1 MDDRL
6 ITRRTAMGLMAAGA
20 MWVSTG
26 CSSDSNADTP
36 DAGPSTEPT
45 PVDPR
50 VDDPSVPGVERGA
63 FPVRIP
69 HTWNPAGTVI
79 QSEPKRIVVLGF
91 REQDNITALGVH
103 PLTIRNYFGS
113 QVPWTGFPWLT
124 DFQRNGDYQVIYTP
138 TRDSK
143 TGRLST
149 VDEGPVLANG
159 FAQAS
164 NTPERKE
171 VFDYDLI
178 RGLNPDLILTI
189 FAGIVL
195 EDYQKL
201 SEIAPT
207 VTMVSSDSKD
217 YFSSWQEE
225 VLALGKILGRP
236 KYAQDKVEEIRQMF
250 IDAVTDHP
258 ELKAASIAL
267 AAPGPNG
274 AIRIMN
280 PYAEMSRFFTGLGM
294 EFPGRIES
302 ATAYSGVSRKMY
314 GIETTVGNIGFLDG
328 VDAMVWIVGHDGR
341 AAMDKIK
348 ATSAYQNMKVTR
360 NKKVIELGPDEAE
373 AIYYSSITSLPWAL
387 AKIVPQLVSV
397 LGDKAARDK
406 LADQQAQK
414 AADAQ
419 GDLPINY
426 DPTATPTPDVTADPS
441 ASANPD
447 PGAVTGGAEAS
458 PTPTPTPTPSPSP

>member
-1 MDDRL
+1 
-6 ITRRTAMGLMAAGA
+6 MAGAA

-26 CSSDSNADTP
+26 CSSDSNADSP
-36 DAGPSTEPT
+36 QGGPSAAPT
-45 PVDPR
+45 SLDPLA
-50 VDDPSVPGVERGA
+50 DNPDVPGVERGA

-79 QSEPKRIVVLGF
+79 ESEPKRIVVLGF

-103 PLTIRNYFGS
+103 PLTIRNFFGS

-143 TGRLST
+143 TGKLST
-149 VDEGPVLANG
+149 VDQGPILANG

-178 RGLNPDLILTI
+178 KGLNPDLILTI

-225 VLALGKILGRP
+225 TLALGKILGRP
-236 KYAQDKVEEIRQMF
+236 KYAQNKVEEIRQLF
-250 IDAVTDHP
+250 IDALADHP
-258 ELKAASIAL
+258 ELKEASIAL

-274 AIRIMN
+274 QIRIMN

-328 VDAMVWIVGHDGR
+328 VDALVWIVGHDGR

-348 ATSAYQNMKVTR
+348 ATSAYRNMRAVKA
-360 NKKVIELGPDEAE
+360 NKVIELGPDEAE
-373 AIYYSSITSLPWAL
+373 ALYYSSITSLPWAL
-387 AKIVPQLVSV
+387 GKIVPQLVAV

-414 AADAQ
+414 AADAE
-419 GDLPINY
+419 GDLAINY
-426 DPTATPTPDVTADPS
+426 EPTKTPTPDPTTDPS
-441 ASANPD
+441 ATASANPYEQD
-447 PGAVTGGAEAS
+447 LNGVDA
-458 PTPTPTPTPSPSP
+458 TPTPTPTATPAP

>member
-1 MDDRL
+1 
-6 ITRRTAMGLMAAGA
+6 
-20 MWVSTG
+20 
-26 CSSDSNADTP
+26 
-36 DAGPSTEPT
+36 
-45 PVDPR
+45 
-50 VDDPSVPGVERGA
+50 
-63 FPVRIP
+63 
-69 HTWNPAGTVI
+69 
-79 QSEPKRIVVLGF
+79 
-91 REQDNITALGVH
+91 
-103 PLTIRNYFGS
+103 
-113 QVPWTGFPWLT
+113 
-124 DFQRNGDYQVIYTP
+124 
-138 TRDSK
+138 
-143 TGRLST
+143 
-149 VDEGPVLANG
+149 
-159 FAQAS
+159 
-164 NTPERKE
+164 
-171 VFDYDLI
+171 
-178 RGLNPDLILTI
+178 
-189 FAGIVL
+189 
-195 EDYQKL
+195 
-201 SEIAPT
+201 
-207 VTMVSSDSKD
+207 
-217 YFSSWQEE
+217 
-225 VLALGKILGRP
+225 
-236 KYAQDKVEEIRQMF
+236 
-250 IDAVTDHP
+250 
-258 ELKAASIAL
+258 
-267 AAPGPNG
+267 
-274 AIRIMN
+274 
-280 PYAEMSRFFTGLGM
+280 M